1 MTKAELY
8 EKAKMLPLLPG
19 VYIIRDKR
27 DEIIYI
33 GKAKRLRTRVSQYFR
48 EGVPHDA
55 KVTQMIEHAF
65 TFDVIVCQS
74 EFEALVL
81 EASQIK
87 AHTPKYN
94 ILLKDDK
101 GYSYVRITRGT
112 TPASR
117 RRCKRT
123 TTRPTTSA
131 LHQQLRGA
139 PDGGDGPG
147 FLPAA
152 PLQPP
157 LPRDIGKGR
166 PCLNAH
172 IGKCMALCSG
182 KISKEVYNEAVKGAI
197 QLIRNGKKDILTTM
211 RRRME
216 EAAERLDFEQ
226 AALLRDQI
234 AAVEKVSAGQKVV
247 VDETVE
253 MDVMSFAASGTS
265 SCAAILRY
273 RKGRLADK
281 REFVFKGS
289 TDLEALREEF
299 LPRYYL
305 YGGEIPRRIAVD
317 ALPEAAEALEQLL
330 SETRGAKVQLYVPQ
344 RGDVAQLVT
353 MAYTNAVERL
363 ARESGRTDRGQRLL
377 DETAALLGLAKPP
390 HVIES
395 YDISNWGE
403 GTSVCG
409 MVVFQDGK
417 PLKSGYRRFKMR
429 TVLGTDDFA
438 SMAEALSR
446 RAGEYEKGTAG
457 QFGVL
462 PDLILLDGG
471 KGQVSAVKAAL
482 AGTALAAVPLFGMV
496 KDDHHRTRAIVTADG
511 GEIAVSMHRGVFT
524 FLANIQE
531 EVHRFSIEYQRASQK
546 KKSYASSLTA
556 IPGVGPA
563 TAKALLAQF
572 KTVGAVREASVE
584 ELEQAKGVGSAA
596 ARRIFDWFYGGPALD
611 KDPGTGDNEP

>member
-1 MTKAELY
+1 M
-8 EKAKMLPLLPG
+8 
-19 VYIIRDKR
+19 
-27 DEIIYI
+27 
-33 GKAKRLRTRVSQYFR
+33 
-48 EGVPHDA
+48 
-55 KVTQMIEHAF
+55 
-65 TFDVIVCQS
+65 
-74 EFEALVL
+74 
-81 EASQIK
+81 
-87 AHTPKYN
+87 
-94 ILLKDDK
+94 
-101 GYSYVRITRGT
+101 
-112 TPASR
+112 
-117 RRCKRT
+117 
-123 TTRPTTSA
+123 
-131 LHQQLRGA
+131 
-139 PDGGDGPG
+139 
-147 FLPAA
+147 
-152 PLQPP
+152 
-157 LPRDIGKGR
+157 
-166 PCLNAH
+166 
-172 IGKCMALCSG
+172 
-182 KISKEVYNEAVKGAI
+182 
-197 QLIRNGKKDILTTM
+197 
-211 RRRME
+211 
-216 EAAERLDFEQ
+216 
-226 AALLRDQI
+226 
-234 AAVEKVSAGQKVV
+234 
-247 VDETVE
+247 DETVE

-273 RKGRLADK
+273 RRGRLADK

-289 TDLEALREEF
+289 TDLDALREEF

-395 YDISNWGE
+395 YDISNWGD

-482 AGTALAAVPLFGMV
+482 TGTALAAVPLFGMV

-596 ARRIFDWFYGGPALD
+596 ARRIFDWFHGGPALD